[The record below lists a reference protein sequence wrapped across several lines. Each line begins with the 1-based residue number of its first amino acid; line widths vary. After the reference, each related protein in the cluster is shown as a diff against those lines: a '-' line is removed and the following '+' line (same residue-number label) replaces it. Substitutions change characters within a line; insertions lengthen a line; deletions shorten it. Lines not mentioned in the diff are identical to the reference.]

1 MCAKAQQVLLDSHRA
16 GVAEATG
23 QNLVEDLVQSS
34 DVTLLSVHTDDAN
47 LVRNSRCME
56 WGFNTEN
63 EYVALVRS
71 ERLTK
76 DIVLRCLALSTSVG
90 LSIYTEARIE
100 QGATTV
106 PVAQEHLFMQKYDG
120 AARYGPKE
128 APLQIAHLVGLSDTA
143 SNMIVQC
150 HVGQA
155 SWRSLSDMGLD
166 RIV

>member
-1 MCAKAQQVLLDSHRA
+1 
-16 GVAEATG
+16 
-23 QNLVEDLVQSS
+23 
-34 DVTLLSVHTDDAN
+34 
-47 LVRNSRCME
+47 
-56 WGFNTEN
+56 
-63 EYVALVRS
+63 
-71 ERLTK
+71 
-76 DIVLRCLALSTSVG
+76 VG

-106 PVAQEHLFMQKYDG
+106 PVAQECVTLSERAVHIVCIQTGVSISREESQALAWIFSYDPAVHRHLFTQKYNG

-128 APLQIAHLVGLSDTA
+128 APLQIAHLVGLSDKA